1 VDVVLVFVRT
11 LVKARR
17 ERETRERA
25 EHRCSG
31 ARTWTGS
38 LTSGEYLE
46 GTYLPYRQGW
56 ERSLAVSC
64 SFCML
69 HAPPTPRP
77 WDPLAAEIPGPD
89 QIAFSPRRA
98 FCGTIFIQLGCG
110 CLARM
115 LPKAHPLAC
124 NACNSW
130 RYFVAPSQC
139 ATRRVLSRQ
148 HAGIA
153 ATQPSGLCL
162 LANPRHSSWSA
173 AAFHDASPFTNKPA
187 RAVLGVSRRWIRR
200 TKRYHPPATVAQQ
213 GSADGFVRRP
223 CTVHP
228 AKRWLLRFLQVSRVL
243 IGSPWESSLG
253 PLAATNAGCFR
264 SFRGFPARA
273 KLTNESRPQARQAS
287 RWPSHD
293 ARAAFA
299 VWALLVL
306 LRSTETSL
314 GGSLPC
320 SNK

>member
-1 VDVVLVFVRT
+1 LVFVRT
-11 LVKARR
+11 PVKARR

-31 ARTWTGS
+31 ARAWTGS

-89 QIAFSPRRA
+89 EIAFSPRRA

-139 ATRRVLSRQ
+139 ATRRVLST
-148 HAGIA
+148 GIA

-162 LANPRHSSWSA
+162 LANPHHSSWSA

-187 RAVLGVSRRWIRR
+187 RAVLGCFAVLDSPHQTISPAGDGGPTRIGRRICASAVHRPSGQAMAAAVS
-200 TKRYHPPATVAQQ
+200 PGLQ
-213 GSADGFVRRP
+213 GSHRQPVGMFSRAPRCDKCRLFSVI
-223 CTVHP
+223 
-228 AKRWLLRFLQVSRVL
+228 SRVPGQGQADQREQAP
-243 IGSPWESSLG
+243 GSPG
-253 PLAATNAGCFR
+253 QPLA
-264 SFRGFPARA
+264 
-273 KLTNESRPQARQAS
+273 ES
-287 RWPSHD
+287 
-293 ARAAFA
+293 
-299 VWALLVL
+299 
-306 LRSTETSL
+306 
-314 GGSLPC
+314 
-320 SNK
+320 